1 MKKLFMS
8 FFFVLMLLSIQN
20 IWSQDRID
28 NDFFQE
34 ILLTNPTVIEG
45 FSNNKIYIKSECL
58 TSKKQGVILDLVTEK
73 FFLPVEQ
80 DEHGYY
86 TCKYENGANYWYCS
100 RSSCKLT
107 FRTEISNKSI
117 PRCPKCNSSNY
128 VTFQGQM

>member
-1 MKKLFMS
+1 MKKLTILICLAVFMMFS
-8 FFFVLMLLSIQN
+8 QN
-20 IWSQDRID
+20 VWSQDKID
-28 NDFFQE
+28 NSFFQE

-100 RSSCKLT
+100 RASCKLT

-117 PRCPKCNSSNY
+117 PPCPRCGSMKY